1 MTDRFL
7 QPLSVVKSLT
17 YFHHGTE
24 IYDSQSQT
32 DVGVPENQRKE
43 F

>member
-7 QPLSVVKSLT
+7 QPLSAVESLPH
-17 YFHHGTE
+17 FHHGTE

-32 DVGVPENQRKE
+32 AVGLPENQRKE